1 MKSIRL
7 TLGVAAIALG
17 TFTAFSFAP
26 EKVDSKVTTQIRYVN
41 PNGSMG
47 DAYNPSSHPC
57 EGSGPLCAQ
66 EYNLETQQPT
76 GQNQIF
82 GVKRP

>member
-26 EKVDSKVTTQIRYVN
+26 ANHEKVDTVADFYVN
-41 PNGSMG
+41 ADGSMG
-47 DAYNPSSHPC
+47 APVGSSNQCQPTR
-57 EGSGPLCAQ
+57 PTLCSQ
-66 EYNLETQQPT
+66 EYNIETGQPT
-76 GQNQIF
+76 GNHKIN
-82 GVKRP
+82 GARP

>member
-26 EKVDSKVTTQIRYVN
+26 EKVDAKVTTGLRYVN

-47 DAYNPSSHPC
+47 PAYDPSNHPC
-57 EGSGPLCAQ
+57 EDEGPLCAQ
-66 EYNLETQQPT
+66 EYTIETQQPT

-82 GVKRP
+82 GVRKQ

>member
-1 MKSIRL
+1 MKSLRI

-26 EKVDSKVTTQIRYVN
+26 AKVDSKVTTGIRYVN

-47 DAYNPSSHPC
+47 DAYDPSNHPC
-57 EGSGPLCAQ
+57 EGEGDLCAQ
-66 EYNLETQQPT
+66 EYTLETQQPT
-76 GQNQIF
+76 EENKIF
-82 GVKRP
+82 GVRRP